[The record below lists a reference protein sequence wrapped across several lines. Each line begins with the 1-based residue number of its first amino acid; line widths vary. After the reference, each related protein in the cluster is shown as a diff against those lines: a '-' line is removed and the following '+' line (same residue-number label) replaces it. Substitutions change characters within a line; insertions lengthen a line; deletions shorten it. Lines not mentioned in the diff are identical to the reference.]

1 MYQAVA
7 MNRSSMY
14 GMGVRSWTATSN
26 RGPAPEHVT
35 DESLMA
41 AVVGGNQSAFGTIVE
56 RYQTDLYRYCMS
68 FLKNPERARDAA
80 QEVFLKAYS
89 KAGSFDGERPFRPW
103 FFRIARNFCLN
114 VLERDRIVDMSS
126 LQDPAFNAFGQD
138 GRIWESEMPNPAALA
153 LEDERHQCLFEALQ
167 RLPEREREIVE
178 LRFFQN
184 MCARDIAAIVGSTEG
199 AVRTKLHRTLKS
211 LRADLSAHMA

>member
-1 MYQAVA
+1 MNHAMV
-7 MNRSSMY
+7 MNRSSMDR
-14 GMGVRSWTATSN
+14 MGVRPWAATGN
-26 RGPAPEHVT
+26 RKTAPEQQT
-35 DESLMA
+35 DEALMA
-41 AVVGGNQSAFGTIVE
+41 TVVQGDQNAFATIVE
-56 RYQTDLYRYCMS
+56 RHQVDLFRYCMS

-89 KAGSFDGERPFRPW
+89 KAGTFDPDRLFRPW
-103 FFRIARNFCLN
+103 FFRIARNLCLN
-114 VLERDRIVDMSS
+114 MLERDRIVDMTS
-126 LQDPAFNAFGQD
+126 LQDPAFNTFGQD
-138 GRIWESEMPNPAALA
+138 GRIWESDMPDPAAMA
-153 LEDERHQCLFEALQ
+153 LEDERHQCLLAAME

-211 LRADLSAHMA
+211 LRADLSAYMA